1 MTSFDSYVCLL
12 DGTFRIVPMRPHY
25 GSESEIHSTL
35 FRGGKSSRI
44 SNWWF
49 TTTKSTKSTRG
60 QLRVFCELFFITPGC
75 GSGRILGL
83 GPHRQ
88 AMSEHESSASLV
100 RTRRCSGSIKPIK
113 PLLFSLVLDNVGY
126 IYILYIYIY
135 LYTHYQAS
143 HVFCPCTSTH
153 GDMRMN
159 MCILYICV

>member
-44 SNWWF
+44 CGGDCF

-88 AMSEHESSASLV
+88 AMEHESSASLV

-126 IYILYIYIY
+126 IYI
-135 LYTHYQAS
+135 YT
-143 HVFCPCTSTH
+143 
-153 GDMRMN
+153 
-159 MCILYICV
+159 L